1 MPSLELLLAFW
12 ATTAIFAFMPGPAL
26 LYVAARTVA
35 GGRYA
40 GLMASLGLQLGGYL
54 HVFAAAAGLSV
65 VFHAVPVLYMAVKL
79 LGAAYLVW
87 LGIAMFRAKT
97 EGVVVPTGAQ
107 PRSGRRAFV
116 ESATVEMLN
125 PKAALFYL
133 AFLPQFV
140 DPSAG
145 FPVWVQFALL
155 GTAVNL
161 TFSLADL
168 VAVALAGTLMSRLRR
183 SDRAQRVA
191 RRIGG
196 SILVALGIHLAVQRS

>member
-40 GLMASLGLQLGGYL
+40 GLMAALGLHLGGYL

-65 VFHAVPVLYMAVKL
+65 VFHAVPTLYMAVKL
-79 LGAAYLVW
+79 FGAAYLVW
-87 LGIAMFRAKT
+87 LGIAMFRART
-97 EGVVVPTGAQ
+97 EGVVVPAGVQ
-107 PRSGRRAFV
+107 PRSGRRAFA

-161 TFSLADL
+161 TFSFADL
-168 VAVALAGTLMSRLRR
+168 VAVMLAGTLTSRLRR
-183 SDRAQRVA
+183 SDRARRIAQ
-191 RRIGG
+191 RIGG